1 MLFSIHKDLANP
13 LIFQPYN
20 DSLWVG
26 HYTLKEFLNAA
37 RNYLIMKHIMIC
49 YKYTHVCKKKKGRQ
63 YAIFNLARCICEI
76 LMPSD
81 YNKVEL
87 IKQVRGQF

>member
-1 MLFSIHKDLANP
+1 M
-13 LIFQPYN
+13 Y
-20 DSLWVG
+20 V
-26 HYTLKEFLNAA
+26 
-37 RNYLIMKHIMIC
+37 
-49 YKYTHVCKKKKGRQ
+49 KKGRQ